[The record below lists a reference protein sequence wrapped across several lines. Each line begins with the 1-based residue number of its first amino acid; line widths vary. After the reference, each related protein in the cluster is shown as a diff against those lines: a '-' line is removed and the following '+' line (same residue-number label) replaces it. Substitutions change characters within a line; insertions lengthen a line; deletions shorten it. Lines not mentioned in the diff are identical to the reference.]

1 MLRSDLCDY
10 SEAYILAKG
19 KITVTNPNNNG
30 YDKKLAF
37 KNNAP
42 FISCISKIN
51 GESIENADDLDIVMP
66 MYNLL
71 EYSKNYRKITG
82 SLFNYYRDEPNSSGE
97 GDGNNR
103 INYSIKDSESFN
115 YKTSITGELEGNNT
129 EKDTAFAIPLKYLS
143 NIWRNLD
150 MPLINYEVSLT
161 LSWYEN
167 CVTASKATR
176 ESNITT
182 ATVRINNPTNAVFK
196 ITECK
201 LYVPVVTLSA
211 KEDNELLNKL
221 KSGFKRTIKWNKYMS
236 QMSNQ
241 TINNN
246 LNYLIDPT
254 FSNVN
259 RRFVL
264 SFENEEDRTSFSN
277 YYVPKVEIKYY
288 NVIIDGKPFFEIPV
302 KNNEETY
309 GKTID
314 ISKNSDYTTGNL
326 LDYEYFKDHYKLIA
340 IDLRK
345 QSELENSDIKK
356 QINLIG
362 RLEQNATMFFI
373 IEKKEE
379 TTIYFLQNSTTIV

>member
-10 SEAYILAKG
+10 AEAYILVKG

-51 GESIENADDLDIVMP
+51 GESVENAEDLDIVMP

-71 EYSKNYRKITG
+71 EYSKNYRKNTG

-129 EKDTAFAIPLKYLS
+129 EKDTAFAMPLKYLS
-143 NIWRNLD
+143 NISRNLD
-150 MPLINYEVSLT
+150 IPLINCEVSLT

-176 ESNITT
+176 ESNNTT

-254 FSNVN
+254 FNNVN
-259 RRFVL
+259 R
-264 SFENEEDRTSFSN
+264 
-277 YYVPKVEIKYY
+277 
-288 NVIIDGKPFFEIPV
+288 
-302 KNNEETY
+302 
-309 GKTID
+309 
-314 ISKNSDYTTGNL
+314 
-326 LDYEYFKDHYKLIA
+326 
-340 IDLRK
+340 
-345 QSELENSDIKK
+345 
-356 QINLIG
+356 
-362 RLEQNATMFFI
+362 
-373 IEKKEE
+373 
-379 TTIYFLQNSTTIV
+379 